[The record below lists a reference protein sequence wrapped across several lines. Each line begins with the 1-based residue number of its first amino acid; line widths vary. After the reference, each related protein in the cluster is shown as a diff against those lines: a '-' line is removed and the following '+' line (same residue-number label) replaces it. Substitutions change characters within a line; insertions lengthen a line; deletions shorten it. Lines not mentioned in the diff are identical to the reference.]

1 MHLELKIFP
10 EETSDLKSLY
20 NLLKNDKKY
29 AFPQNL
35 MAKKIETEFHNN
47 LENNYERNVEMIKRL
62 R

>member
-1 MHLELKIFP
+1 M
-10 EETSDLKSLY
+10 KSLY
-20 NLLKNDKKY
+20 SLLKNDKKY

-47 LENNYERNVEMIKRL
+47 LENNYERNIEMIKRL